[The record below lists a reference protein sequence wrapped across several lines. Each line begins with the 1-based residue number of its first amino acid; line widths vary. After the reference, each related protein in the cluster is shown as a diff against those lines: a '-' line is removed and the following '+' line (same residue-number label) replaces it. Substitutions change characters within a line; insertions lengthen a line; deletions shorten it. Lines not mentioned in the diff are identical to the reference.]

1 MGRKLFFFAPLAI
14 VGLALFIGLGGWI
27 VQLLW
32 NWLLPTLFGWPAVTF
47 WQALGLLLLCRILFG
62 RFGGH
67 GAYRGKHMN
76 PEDRE
81 RFRAKMRE
89 RFGFSRPTA
98 SEDTRG

>member
-1 MGRKLFFFAPLAI
+1 
-14 VGLALFIGLGGWI
+14 
-27 VQLLW
+27 
-32 NWLLPTLFGWPAVTF
+32 
-47 WQALGLLLLCRILFG
+47 
-62 RFGGH
+62 
-67 GAYRGKHMN
+67 MN